1 MLALPAKLGRFVK
14 PAIARPLVPAVY
26 NPKMSVDAWCCT
38 TKLENTHGTE
48 FRELLYPWHPWFG
61 LRVCVHAVVEKS
73 DGVAFRCSVTGSN
86 VDRWLEVPAW
96 MFDRSACSH
105 AGAVTDPHADLA
117 ALTALAGFLRH
128 ALNGRV
134 ASSDIPLSDLSRS
147 SRDQNRGEAHATANE
162 VAASAPQCAAAD
174 RPVRRRIAK
183 DDRQHAGLVRA
194 ASGDTA
200 ALTELMTRLI
210 LDHAGNN

>member
-1 MLALPAKLGRFVK
+1 MVGNRAKSAG
-14 PAIARPLVPAVY
+14 A
-26 NPKMSVDAWCCT
+26 SDCT

-48 FRELLYPWHPWFG
+48 FRELLYSWHPWFG

-105 AGAVTDPHADLA
+105 AGAVTDAHADLA

-134 ASSDIPLSDLSRS
+134 ASSDIPLSELSS
-147 SRDQNRGEAHATANE
+147 LSRDQNRGEAHATANE
-162 VAASAPQCAAAD
+162 VAASAPLCAAAD

-183 DDRQHAGLVRA
+183 DDRQHAGW
-194 ASGDTA
+194 SGLPAEIQA

-210 LDHAGNN
+210 LDHAGNNWVGSTTETDHDL